1 MQLVSWW
8 EIVVWFL
15 KFICLYHLK
24 TSQQLES
31 TDAAPRSPYRSLTW
45 RPASNAATF
54 PFFFLIHTD
63 SARFAPIRAKT
74 GWFKQKRELRWPK
87 WPPKHADTTN
97 SGRNSRWNEQRLP
110 FFCFMWPCEREKK
123 KKRRKKKMRR
133 HKKMDGRRIK
143 VCNKRK

>member
-8 EIVVWFL
+8 EIVVWFF
-15 KFICLYHLK
+15 KFVCLYHLK

-31 TDAAPRSPYRSLTW
+31 TDAAPRSPYRSLTR

-54 PFFFLIHTD
+54 PFFFLIHAD

-87 WPPKHADTTN
+87 WPPKHAYTTD
-97 SGRNSRWNEQRLP
+97 SGRNSRRNEQRLP

-123 KKRRKKKMRR
+123 KKEKEEEDEKTQKNGWKK
-133 HKKMDGRRIK
+133 
-143 VCNKRK
+143 NKGM